1 MQSEVSAAGTLSR
14 GNITYLPVIPGRI
27 EFALRVRRYLLEHRP
42 SVIAIE
48 LPSSLENQ
56 YRASIQRMPQM
67 SVIVI
72 PEASTDEEERATY
85 IPIEPGDPFIEAL
98 RTAGELDA
106 EVLLLEPASHE
117 KPHVSG
123 SYPEPYSVELIGVER
138 YIEAYRV
145 YPQQRTPE
153 IEAHAAAMA
162 WKLQGADPLASVCV
176 VLSQH
181 AGPAP
186 RRDADTA
193 RRATRSARSP
203 LRSCRALQPPPG
215 LSRGGDKRTA
225 LLSRA
230 IQQVART
237 RHF

>member
-48 LPSSLENQ
+48 LPASLENQ

-106 EVLLLEPASHE
+106 EVLLLSP
-117 KPHVSG
+117 
-123 SYPEPYSVELIGVER
+123 
-138 YIEAYRV
+138 RV
-145 YPQQRTPE
+145 MRSR
-153 IEAHAAAMA
+153 M
-162 WKLQGADPLASVCV
+162 S
-176 VLSQH
+176 
-181 AGPAP
+181 
-186 RRDADTA
+186 
-193 RRATRSARSP
+193 RAVIRNLTRSN
-203 LRSCRALQPPPG
+203 
-215 LSRGGDKRTA
+215 
-225 LLSRA
+225 
-230 IQQVART
+230 
-237 RHF
+237 